1 MNIAKRRAKWH
12 NGSMYATA
20 MSNAEPCNAIS
31 RRSFIA
37 ASGAFAVSNLAGGV
51 MSERP
56 ELVVGILSD
65 THVSDHASASALRRA
80 FRYFRERLADAVVI
94 AGDLTDHGLVGELR
108 EVAEAWYDVFPDNLG
123 RDGRRV
129 ERIFVAGNHDVR
141 VFDRAPCVAANMGF
155 SDMDVEGSDAHPL
168 VKVGFAKAWRHFFG
182 DDYSPFF
189 RRRVKGFDFLC
200 ANWDPSTPIELFSPT
215 PGWQTRRLREEL
227 AVADTSRPFF
237 YVQHPHLRGTV
248 MECDYVFT
256 HDDGAVT
263 EVLKDYPAAVALS
276 GHSHISLTDE
286 RCFWRGPFTAVGTS
300 ALKGANTSAIH
311 DNYASVIRRTGD
323 VHDVRQGM
331 LMSVFSDRIVFERR
345 DLSRGEE
352 IDVPW
357 VSPLPACPL
366 GRECRA
372 EYAKTPRFPDAAFV
386 RLALPSRPGEDGSI
400 EFSQAVANAETR
412 PYDYEVKVEH
422 SYAGV
427 GLTLGMFR
435 ILSPTV
441 VLPKKY
447 DLQFPVVKT
456 ALEARHLPKYD
467 LGRVRVTVTAL
478 NSLGARG
485 GSVSSGWIQ
494 VPKT

>member
-1 MNIAKRRAKWH
+1 MNIAKCRVKWH
-12 NGSMYATA
+12 NVNMNQQTRNTGS
-20 MSNAEPCNAIS
+20 CNAVS

-37 ASGAFAVSNLAGGV
+37 ASGAFAVSKLAGGV
-51 MSERP
+51 LPERP

-65 THVSDHASASALRRA
+65 THVTDRASTLALRRA
-80 FRYFRERLADAVVI
+80 LRYFRERLVDAVVI

-108 EVAEAWYDVFPDNLG
+108 EVAEAWCDVFPDDFG
-123 RDGRRV
+123 RDGRHV

-141 VFDRAPCVAANMGF
+141 VFDNAPCIGANMGF
-155 SDMDVEGSDAHPL
+155 SNLDVTGSDALPL

-182 DDYSPFF
+182 DDFSPFF

-200 ANWDPSTPIELFSPT
+200 ANWDPATPIDLFSAT
-215 PGWQTRRLREEL
+215 PDWQMRRLREEL
-227 AVADTSRPFF
+227 AEADTSRPFF
-237 YVQHPHLRGTV
+237 YVQHPHLKGTV

-263 EVLKDYPAAVALS
+263 AVLKDYPMAVALS
-276 GHSHISLTDE
+276 GHSHISLTDD

-300 ALKGANTSAIH
+300 ALKSANTSAIH
-311 DNYASVIRRTGD
+311 DNFESVIRMTGD
-323 VHDVRQGM
+323 VPDVRQGM
-331 LMSVFSDRIVFERR
+331 LMSVFPGRIVFERR
-345 DLSRGEE
+345 DFSRGEE
-352 IDVPW
+352 VDVPW
-357 VSPLPACPL
+357 VSPVPARSVR
-366 GRECRA
+366 REDRV
-372 EYAKTPRFPDAAFV
+372 EYVQTPRFPDAASV
-386 RLALPSRPGEDGSI
+386 RVVLPQRPGGDGVI
-400 EFSQAVANAETR
+400 EFPQAVENAKTR

-427 GLTLGMFR
+427 ELTLGMFR
-435 ILSPTV
+435 VLSSTV

-447 DLQFPVVKT
+447 DLQFPAVKV

-485 GSVSSGWIQ
+485 SAISSGWIQ
-494 VPKT
+494 VPKV